1 MGYGY
6 YRGVIVFRLCV
17 ILIDVIKYRLI
28 LRDEMNI
35 RSSYDNCLC
44 DIGLL
49 IGLVWIGLALV
60 GLVVV
65 LVLVTDNNFS
75 VDRLAL
81 NNGWTIIG
89 LNNNISL
96 PHSSHPSQS
105 PPPLD
110 SNNSTNN
117 NNKHKDSKDSPC
129 PPIIIIVVSNI
140 GITEW
145 CLIRIH
151 TICIIITTVSTT

>member
-1 MGYGY
+1 MCGIRKGILL
-6 YRGVIVFRLCV
+6 RVIVYRLCV
-17 ILIDVIKYRLI
+17 ILIDVVKYRLI

-44 DIGLL
+44 DIGLAL
-49 IGLVWIGLALV
+49 VGLVWIGLALV

-96 PHSSHPSQS
+96 PHSSHPS
-105 PPPLD
+105 
-110 SNNSTNN
+110 
-117 NNKHKDSKDSPC
+117 
-129 PPIIIIVVSNI
+129 
-140 GITEW
+140 
-145 CLIRIH
+145 
-151 TICIIITTVSTT
+151 